1 MTANPLLADCVWMLV
16 CACLV
21 MLMQAGFCCLETGL
35 VRSKNSINVA
45 IKNLFDFC
53 IASVLYWA
61 VGFGLMF
68 GASYQGLI
76 GTSLFF
82 PEPNHGIWLL
92 SFLFFQLVFC
102 GTSTTIISGA
112 VAERMRF
119 SAYILV
125 SVLVSGLFYPVFGH
139 WAWGGLPGTDSLG
152 WLRKLGFL
160 DFAGSTV
167 VHSLGGWMSLAAILV
182 LGKRQGQFETGK
194 APIHGYNLPLTTL
207 GVFLLWFGW
216 FGFNGGSTLGL
227 SDSIPLI
234 LLNTNLA
241 AAAGGIAALA
251 CAWPMLKRP
260 DVPMLMNGVLAGLVA
275 VTASCNIVHPAGA
288 LAIGAI
294 GGALS
299 VATAWTLEKLHIDDA
314 VGAVP
319 VHGVS
324 GLWGTL
330 AVALFGDIAGF
341 GGHSRGYQFAIQLL
355 GCTVCLAWGLGVGYV
370 VLATINRF
378 VRLRVTEDE
387 EQAGLNHSEHLAST
401 PLNDLLYDME
411 QQRLT
416 GDFSRSVSVEPH
428 TEVGQIALQYNRVVE
443 RAQDEIRSREEVVAA
458 LRAAEEKYRCIFEN
472 AVEGIFQTTPD
483 GQYLSANPALARIY
497 GYDNVG
503 EMQKAIRDIQHQLYV
518 DPRRRQEFAELI
530 KNADVVRS
538 FESQVFRADG
548 KVIWISENARA
559 VRNELGELKYY
570 EGTVEDISER
580 KHAEEL
586 MRQKEAALASS
597 SAKSEFLARMSHE
610 IRTPLNGVIG
620 MLELLQGTHL
630 TQQQQRYARVA
641 KNSADT
647 LLSLVNDILDFSKI
661 EAGKLELDHI
671 DFDLHALLEDTAEL
685 FAERAAEKGLELVC
699 HISPELP
706 AAVHTDPDRL
716 RQIIVNLLNNALKFT
731 ARGQVV
737 LHATVDK
744 PAVAGQPL
752 QVRFCI
758 EDTGIGIP
766 ADRIDRLFQSF
777 SQVDVSTTR
786 KYGGTGLGL
795 AICRELVGLFQG
807 QIGVESVVNK
817 GSQFWFTIPIQVQ
830 DKAEQRRLTLPQ
842 NLTSV
847 RVLAVDDNQTN
858 RDLLHEQFA
867 SWGLSI
873 ESVPGGREALE
884 RLAMGKSQQRPFQL
898 VLLDFNMPGMDGLEL
913 ARAIRI
919 NPDFQDARLVMLSS
933 SGTLFDDPRLAR
945 SGLSACLPKPVRQ
958 SKLFDT
964 VIELFTPKLPKTAP
978 KVRPTNPLPLA
989 AKRNARILVAEDNEV
1004 NQQVVSEILGAAG
1017 FGCQLVSNGRWAFD
1031 EVERHVYDLVLM
1043 DCQMPEM
1050 DGFET
1055 TRAIRAQEQDRA
1067 TGKRLPIIALTANA
1081 VQGDRERCLDAGMDA
1096 YVTKPI
1102 NPQLLIQAIEN
1113 LLAQVDAP
1121 ATVEALPEAEI
1132 TAANTA
1138 DQTEAAASSEEQV
1151 TPVLPVLDVKPLR
1164 ARCLNDDSFL
1174 QRVLAKALTRIP
1186 ADVLNIVS
1194 AAEQT
1199 DFDGLARSAHA
1210 LAGMAANLEARQLLS
1225 AARGL
1230 EDIARSQQAS
1240 ALPPLLVQLRQAATQ
1255 TEAAVEQLHNQLNDS
1270 VRA

>member
-458 LRAAEEKYRCIFEN
+458 LRAAEEKYRCIF
-472 AVEGIFQTTPD
+472 
-483 GQYLSANPALARIY
+483 
-497 GYDNVG
+497 
-503 EMQKAIRDIQHQLYV
+503 
-518 DPRRRQEFAELI
+518 
-530 KNADVVRS
+530 
-538 FESQVFRADG
+538 
-548 KVIWISENARA
+548 
-559 VRNELGELKYY
+559 
-570 EGTVEDISER
+570 
-580 KHAEEL
+580 
-586 MRQKEAALASS
+586 
-597 SAKSEFLARMSHE
+597 
-610 IRTPLNGVIG
+610 
-620 MLELLQGTHL
+620 
-630 TQQQQRYARVA
+630 
-641 KNSADT
+641 
-647 LLSLVNDILDFSKI
+647 
-661 EAGKLELDHI
+661 
-671 DFDLHALLEDTAEL
+671 
-685 FAERAAEKGLELVC
+685 
-699 HISPELP
+699 
-706 AAVHTDPDRL
+706 
-716 RQIIVNLLNNALKFT
+716 
-731 ARGQVV
+731 
-737 LHATVDK
+737 
-744 PAVAGQPL
+744 
-752 QVRFCI
+752 
-758 EDTGIGIP
+758 
-766 ADRIDRLFQSF
+766 
-777 SQVDVSTTR
+777 
-786 KYGGTGLGL
+786 
-795 AICRELVGLFQG
+795 
-807 QIGVESVVNK
+807 
-817 GSQFWFTIPIQVQ
+817 
-830 DKAEQRRLTLPQ
+830 
-842 NLTSV
+842 
-847 RVLAVDDNQTN
+847 
-858 RDLLHEQFA
+858 
-867 SWGLSI
+867 
-873 ESVPGGREALE
+873 
-884 RLAMGKSQQRPFQL
+884 
-898 VLLDFNMPGMDGLEL
+898 
-913 ARAIRI
+913 
-919 NPDFQDARLVMLSS
+919 
-933 SGTLFDDPRLAR
+933 
-945 SGLSACLPKPVRQ
+945 
-958 SKLFDT
+958 
-964 VIELFTPKLPKTAP
+964 
-978 KVRPTNPLPLA
+978 
-989 AKRNARILVAEDNEV
+989 
-1004 NQQVVSEILGAAG
+1004 
-1017 FGCQLVSNGRWAFD
+1017 
-1031 EVERHVYDLVLM
+1031 
-1043 DCQMPEM
+1043 
-1050 DGFET
+1050 
-1055 TRAIRAQEQDRA
+1055 
-1067 TGKRLPIIALTANA
+1067 
-1081 VQGDRERCLDAGMDA
+1081 
-1096 YVTKPI
+1096 
-1102 NPQLLIQAIEN
+1102 
-1113 LLAQVDAP
+1113 
-1121 ATVEALPEAEI
+1121 
-1132 TAANTA
+1132 
-1138 DQTEAAASSEEQV
+1138 
-1151 TPVLPVLDVKPLR
+1151 
-1164 ARCLNDDSFL
+1164 
-1174 QRVLAKALTRIP
+1174 
-1186 ADVLNIVS
+1186 
-1194 AAEQT
+1194 
-1199 DFDGLARSAHA
+1199 
-1210 LAGMAANLEARQLLS
+1210 
-1225 AARGL
+1225 
-1230 EDIARSQQAS
+1230 
-1240 ALPPLLVQLRQAATQ
+1240 
-1255 TEAAVEQLHNQLNDS
+1255 
-1270 VRA
+1270 